1 MNRFSTVQ
9 DLARIA
15 ELRLRMFDEIGTTN
29 LLTDDFLQ
37 RTIHYYT
44 GEYQKNKCIH
54 VVCESDNSIIGCAG
68 GLIRTDEF
76 LSASFKQSDYGYLM
90 DIFVS
95 PEFRRK
101 GIAKAMIE
109 TLLPWF
115 ETAGISTVNLDASRL
130 SGDLYQKL
138 GFTTSIQM
146 AKKCRHNKTVV
157 DNRLL
162 APSRHDPLYFNT

>member
-15 ELRLRMFDEIGTTN
+15 ELRFRMFDEIETTQ
-29 LLTDDFLQ
+29 LLTEDFLE

-44 GEYQKNKCIH
+44 GEYQKKKCIH

-68 GLIRTDEF
+68 GLIRTDQF

-90 DIFVS
+90 DVFVS

-101 GIAKAMIE
+101 GIAKAMLE
-109 TLLPWF
+109 MLLPWF
-115 ETAGISTVNLDASRL
+115 ESAGISTVNLDASRL

-138 GFTTSIQM
+138 GFTTSSHM
-146 AKKCRHNKTVV
+146 AKKIIRNQSEVSIPL
-157 DNRLL
+157 R
-162 APSRHDPLYFNT
+162 APRFTS